1 MKETLGLAKARKPL
15 PSFGLKG
22 ARRGR
27 GSWKQKRIVVGR
39 GPPEKRK
46 SAEPQEP

>member
-22 ARRGR
+22 G
-27 GSWKQKRIVVGR
+27 KKR
-39 GPPEKRK
+39 EKFLE
-46 SAEPQEP
+46 AEEDSCGERTS